1 MSESKAILS
10 LVETDG
16 GIEVHMTEQAYE
28 NFALIG
34 LLEKIKM
41 DLLSRPNP
49 NVHDLRPNQKKAD
62 GSQSYEA

>member
-1 MSESKAILS
+1 MSESTTILS

-16 GIEVHMTEQAYE
+16 GVEVHMSEKAYD
-28 NFALIG
+28 NFAVIG

-49 NVHDLRPNQKKAD
+49 VVHDLRPVQKAD
-62 GSQSYEA
+62 GPQNYDA